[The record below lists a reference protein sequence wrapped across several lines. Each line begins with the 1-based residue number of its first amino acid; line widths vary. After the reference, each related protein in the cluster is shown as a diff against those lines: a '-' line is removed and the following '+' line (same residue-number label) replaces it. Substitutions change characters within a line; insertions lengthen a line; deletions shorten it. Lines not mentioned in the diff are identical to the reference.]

1 MRNCVSY
8 TRFFISFEFVLCLNE
23 LHSNALGLSDIGII
37 VKPQDYDKVEA
48 DDFIL
53 QEEKEKIFF

>member
-1 MRNCVSY
+1 MFKRIASD
-8 TRFFISFEFVLCLNE
+8 
-23 LHSNALGLSDIGII
+23 ALGLSDIGII
-37 VKPQDYDKVEA
+37 VKPQDYDKVES